1 MYKHNKDTLMV
12 LGGCHTLAM
21 AEGNLVGDPIEKQAF
36 EGIKFKHD
44 GRRTS
49 EPKVGS
55 SPKIA

>member
-1 MYKHNKDTLMV
+1 MV

-36 EGIKFKHD
+36 EGINFKHD

-49 EPKVGS
+49 EPKIGS